1 MANNQYN
8 FLDYAGLSLF
18 WNNVKSIIEENELA
32 TASALTNLDTRVDN
46 VESSKSDKGHTHTSI
61 LDVNGSSATTFAYS
75 KAGLNYSDY
84 SWLAGWNGYELRAVS
99 KSQFAQASHT
109 HTKSQITDFPT
120 SLPANGGYADEIARK
135 SMLDSQEK
143 IDNFIT
149 ANRLEYA
156 TFKTTDT
163 NNVDFAGNDGMILSI
178 PWTSTT
184 YGAQIAF
191 DDSTSGTVKVRGK
204 SSTWG
209 NWYTLLHS
217 GNYTTYCKPANIGAA
232 PSSHTHT
239 KSQITDFAHTHTK
252 SQITDFPTSLPASD
266 VYSWAKQSTKPSY
279 TGTEVTLTNY
289 SNPKSYTPIASG
301 DSVQAAIAKLEGA
314 LSGLE
319 DLLASI

>member
-46 VESSKSDKGHTHTSI
+46 LEASKADKEHTHTFAS
-61 LDVNGSSATTFAYS
+61 LTSKPTTIS
-75 KAGLNYSDY
+75 
-84 SWLAGWNGYELRAVS
+84 GYG
-99 KSQFAQASHT
+99 
-109 HTKSQITDFPT
+109 ITDALTT
-120 SLPANGGYADEIARK
+120 SNYTSYTVKKDGTGATGTWGINITGNANEIASK
-135 SMLDSQEK
+135 GMLDSQEK

-149 ANRLEYA
+149 PNRFEYA
-156 TFKTTDT
+156 LFKTTDA
-163 NNVDFAGNDGMILSI
+163 NNVDFASNDGMIISI
-178 PWTSTT
+178 PWASDS
-184 YGAQIAF
+184 YGFQMAF
-191 DDSTSGTVKVRGK
+191 DDTRKGTIKVRGK
-204 SSTWG
+204 SNSWG
-209 NWYTLLHS
+209 DWYTLLHS
-217 GNYTTYCKPANIGAA
+217 GNYTTYCTPTNIGAA

-266 VYSWAKQSTKPSY
+266 VKAWAKADTKPSY